1 MEIIDQLVR
10 KDEYIPS
17 LMADLEEISSYDDI
31 VEKTDDMEGC
41 FLRVKAARQWWHG
54 AAYGKLETNE
64 EKKMYRERYG
74 LKAGSINDW
83 ASATTKITE
92 NRDLSTLAQDPAL
105 NFSHAQA
112 IAPLV
117 KDHPEDA
124 ERLLQDAI
132 DNELT
137 ATAIKREAEK
147 IVPPKP
153 KPPKLKPPKAGMSMV
168 EAFKM
173 VGIIAG
179 TSCPVITK
187 GSLSVL
193 YKHYARLYHPD
204 MGGNTEKMA
213 KLAEAK
219 SVIEKGGYTK

>member
-1 MEIIDQLVR
+1 MS
-10 KDEYIPS
+10 DEYIPS

-137 ATAIKREAEK
+137 ATAINFSHTQEQLCQRNKVLEERNDL
-147 IVPPKP
+147 P
-153 KPPKLKPPKAGMSMV
+153 LLMSGLRMMS
-168 EAFKM
+168 ER
-173 VGIIAG
+173 I
-179 TSCPVITK
+179 
-187 GSLSVL
+187 SVRIL
-193 YKHYARLYHPD
+193 LR
-204 MGGNTEKMA
+204 G
-213 KLAEAK
+213 
-219 SVIEKGGYTK
+219 